1 MHPHVHLA
9 MALSI
14 GCLLNLQLEQMF
26 IFVTSSTLIDLD
38 ILISPLTREK
48 NHRLLPSHWISV
60 WGSIV
65 FVGFLFTPIFWIG
78 LGGLLHVAL
87 DLPDWGIP
95 ALAPITMKLSP
106 HLLPDPPQD
115 GTYSQKWFIKRY
127 YENKIIAGAEILSIV
142 LLIGILLAHLWAVP
156 K

>member
-9 MALSI
+9 MALSV

-26 IFVTSSTLIDLD
+26 IFVTSSTVLDLD
-38 ILISPLTREK
+38 ILASSLAREK
-48 NHRLLPSHWISV
+48 NHRMLPSHWISV
-60 WGSIV
+60 WIGVV
-65 FVGFLFTPIFWIG
+65 FVGLFFGPALWIG
-78 LGGLLHVAL
+78 LGGLLHVLL

-106 HLLPDPPQD
+106 HLLPDPPKD
-115 GTYSQKWFIKRY
+115 GVYSQKWFIKRY

-142 LLIGILLAHLWAVP
+142 LLIVILLSRL
-156 K
+156 